1 MLKVQ
6 YHDLFSVLA
15 CWYVLQSGKHER
27 VQLIQQLFR
36 SFGPDQ
42 NQQTEIA
49 IHVRMNSKNIYNI
62 DNINCKSYL
71 PGYNPPEK
79 LSLKN
84 ASQAIGASRMDV
96 VGVRVK
102 LDS

>member
-1 MLKVQ
+1 MLMFPQWQYQYKLMLKVQ

-15 CWYVLQSGKHER
+15 CWYVLQSGKHEL

-49 IHVRMNSKNIYNI
+49 IHVRMNSKNIYNK
-62 DNINCKSYL
+62 DNINCKS
-71 PGYNPPEK
+71 
-79 LSLKN
+79 
-84 ASQAIGASRMDV
+84 
-96 VGVRVK
+96 
-102 LDS
+102 